1 VSGLRPDFA
10 SFVGVSGPDPAPLAA
25 TARWAAAI
33 ARAASRVALPPARV
47 EGSRVL
53 AACRGHSQGLYRDG
67 DWMILL
73 DGTVDNLHEVATDAG
88 MAQPDSGEAALL
100 ARLFARQGEDLL
112 PRLEGSYSLVI
123 ANLQSGD
130 VLLARDRFGSRPLF
144 YAPCSEGIA
153 WASEIKSLLPL
164 VGPCEL
170 DPEGLRQA
178 IHYRF
183 VIGDTMLRNV
193 SQVLPASV
201 VRLAPG
207 RSPAE
212 RRYWRLAFDPALPG
226 AGLDA
231 WADRVDSG
239 LDAFM
244 SRLRNRYSRVGI
256 LLSGGVDS
264 SLLALKA
271 RHAGFRDCVALTA
284 RWPGE
289 NPELELA
296 AAIAKRIGIEHQV
309 VDIDEARFERLLPWI
324 VWRLEEL
331 PRHYSSFVLACLFE
345 HAAPRCETILHGH
358 SADVMFGP
366 PDATAIT
373 SFNRR
378 RRFLQFIPRPLRRLI
393 AARLPYNDNRRIH
406 RLRQYLELDE
416 HGYLKSQFAIEYGR
430 ARAPVKDLHFRPR
443 GPSERALE
451 HFYEAADPAVER
463 MQRLDT
469 YTFNQSH
476 FAALDRLSAPLG
488 VPITTPFLAREMIAI
503 ARELPSGLKV
513 DGTLAKPVLKRLMAR
528 SFPQEW
534 VYRRKQGFPTHT
546 TRWLTGPLARWR
558 HMLADERTR
567 ARGLVSLRRKR
578 RADVGPHYET
588 VWGAMC
594 LEIFCRQFL
603 DGDGGPEFPASGSLP
618 P

>member
-1 VSGLRPDFA
+1 L
-10 SFVGVSGPDPAPLAA
+10 L
-25 TARWAAAI
+25 
-33 ARAASRVALPPARV
+33 
-47 EGSRVL
+47 
-53 AACRGHSQGLYRDG
+53 
-67 DWMILL
+67 ILL
-73 DGTVDNLHEVATDAG
+73 DGTVENLSELGAEDPAVTPAETGDA
-88 MAQPDSGEAALL
+88 AIL
-100 ARLFARQGEDLL
+100 ARLFARQGDELL
-112 PRLEGSYSLVI
+112 PRLEGSYSLVV
-123 ANLQSGD
+123 ADLQSGD

-144 YAPCSEGIA
+144 YAPCAEGMA
-153 WASEIKSLLPL
+153 WASEIKSLWPL
-164 VGPCEL
+164 TGSPEL

-178 IHYRF
+178 IHYRY

-193 SQVLPASV
+193 SQVLPASA

-207 RSPAE
+207 RPPVE
-212 RRYWRLAFDPALPG
+212 RRYWRLAFEPAHPG
-226 AGLDA
+226 EGLDA

-244 SRLRNRYSRVGI
+244 ARLGNRHSRVGI

-264 SLLALKA
+264 TLLALKA
-271 RHAGFRDCVALTA
+271 RQAGFRDCVALTA

-289 NPELELA
+289 NPELEIA
-296 AAIAKRIGIEHQV
+296 SAIAKRIGIEHQV
-309 VDIDEARFERLLPWI
+309 VDIDESRFERLLPWI

-366 PDATAIT
+366 PDAAAIST
-373 SFNRR
+373 FNRR
-378 RRFLQFIPRPLRRLI
+378 RRMLGVIPRPLRRLL
-393 AARLPYNDNRRIH
+393 AARLPYNDNRQIH

-443 GPSERALE
+443 GPSARALE
-451 HFYEAADPAVER
+451 QFYEAGDPAVER

-488 VPITTPFLAREMIAI
+488 VPITTPFLSREMIAI
-503 ARELPSGLKV
+503 ARELPSEFKV
-513 DGTLAKPVLKRLMAR
+513 IGTLTKPVLKRLMAR
-528 SFPQEW
+528 SFPHEW

-558 HMLADERTR
+558 HMLGDERTR
-567 ARGLVSLRRKR
+567 ARGLLSLRRKR
-578 RADVGPHYET
+578 HADVGPHYET
-588 VWGAMC
+588 VWGAIC

-603 DGDGGPEFPASGSLP
+603 DGDGGPEFPASGSASP
-618 P
+618 